1 VTRLAPIKPSRGKL
15 SVTSSASLVI
25 LQDSSARLTVESRG
39 IGTRPRAY
47 RAFLSCATAAA
58 SFGGPRVLLL
68 FSALG
73 WRVRNIT
80 LLHVLGDLVER
91 LERQA
96 VGARVPCLLLARIF
110 CVRLRSVSK
119 RGEGIGRKAG
129 QNLGRGGK

>member
-25 LQDSSARLTVESRG
+25 LQDSSARSVESRG

-119 RGEGIGRKAG
+119 RGEGIGR
-129 QNLGRGGK
+129 